1 MPHVK
6 TGRLKAYGI
15 STAKP
20 SALAPG
26 IEPFA
31 VSLNLPGFDAAA
43 WIGVMVPAGTPKA
56 IVERLSKA
64 VDTAMQAADT
74 RERLNAAGLEVD
86 YRPTSEFGGYLK
98 DQRSRFAAIIKK
110 NNIHID

>member
-1 MPHVK
+1 
-6 TGRLKAYGI
+6 
-15 STAKP
+15 
-20 SALAPG
+20 
-26 IEPFA
+26 
-31 VSLNLPGFDAAA
+31 
-43 WIGVMVPAGTPKA
+43 
-56 IVERLSKA
+56 

-74 RERLNAAGLEVD
+74 RERLNAAGLEVV